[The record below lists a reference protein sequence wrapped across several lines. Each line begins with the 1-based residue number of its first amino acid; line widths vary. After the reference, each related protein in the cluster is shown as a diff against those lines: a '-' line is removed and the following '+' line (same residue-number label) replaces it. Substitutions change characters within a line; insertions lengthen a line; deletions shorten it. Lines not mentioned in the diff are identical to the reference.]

1 MKLNI
6 LALALA
12 ASAAGMIAANA
23 QTIIEERR
31 DPAIVIEH
39 DHPAPP
45 VTVEEHKALPGT
57 ETKTIT
63 KETYG
68 SGDCTSKT
76 VHKEDD
82 AGSKT
87 VQKTNCD

>member
-1 MKLNI
+1 MKLNV

-12 ASAAGMIAANA
+12 ASAAGIIAANA
-23 QTIIEERR
+23 QTVIEERR
-31 DPAIVIEH
+31 DPAIVVEH
-39 DHPAPP
+39 DHPDAS
-45 VTVEEHKALPGT
+45 VTVEEHKALPST
-57 ETKTIT
+57 EKKTIT

-76 VHKEDD
+76 VHKEDE